1 VVDTD
6 ARPTTPEAPLKKAR
20 VAATVAPGIY
30 KLEDGSYR
38 VVAHVGNSRLS
49 QRRKE
54 KRFAA
59 GSFLRDMKRWQGN
72 TRAALSR
79 EGLRLRRDTLSADIS
94 RYMAVMKRRLEHPD
108 HRENEIKAW
117 LPRFGERRRD
127 TIEGE
132 EVRQQIVSW
141 ETEGLAASTI
151 NHRLSALSQLFEVLD
166 GNKAYNPVR
175 EVARLKEPAAKPD
188 GRSPETIQKVFA
200 ALEARVKRQNRGW
213 KTLARL
219 KVIALT
225 GMRHS
230 QVMRLE
236 RDHVFLDHDPP
247 FVVVAD
253 PGKDGAPHAKP
264 LTPDG
269 VDAFKLF
276 VSADAWGSFSQSA
289 AYKSWKQA
297 CEDAGV
303 PFFNPYKLRHSYAT
317 ALRAQGMDLADV
329 QELMGHKSATT
340 TRRYAM
346 VAPKK
351 LAAAADLLHQAWHPT
366 ALPTVPPAKTS
377 KTGTDE

>member
-1 VVDTD
+1 MT
-6 ARPTTPEAPLKKAR
+6 
-20 VAATVAPGIY
+20 
-30 KLEDGSYR
+30 
-38 VVAHVGNSRLS
+38 
-49 QRRKE
+49 
-54 KRFAA
+54 
-59 GSFLRDMKRWQGN
+59 
-72 TRAALSR
+72 
-79 EGLRLRRDTLSADIS
+79 
-94 RYMAVMKRRLEHPD
+94 VMKRRLEHPD

-117 LPRFGERRRD
+117 LSRLGERRRD
-127 TIEGE
+127 TIEEE
-132 EVRQQIVSW
+132 EVRQQVVSW
-141 ETEGLAASTI
+141 EAEGLAASTI

-175 EVARLKEPAAKPD
+175 GIPRLKEPAAKPD

-200 ALEARVKRQNRGW
+200 VLEGRVKQQNRGW
-213 KTLARL
+213 RTLARL

-230 QVMRLE
+230 QVMRFE

-247 FVVVAD
+247 LVVVAD
-253 PGKDGAPHAKP
+253 PGKEGEPHAKP

-269 VDAFKLF
+269 VNAFKLF
-276 VSADAWGSFSQSA
+276 ISADAWGSFSQSA

-297 CEDAGV
+297 CEDADV

-317 ALRAQGMDLADV
+317 ALRAEGMDLADV
-329 QELMGHKSATT
+329 QELMGHKSSKT

-366 ALPTVPPAKTS
+366 APPTSSPAKPS
-377 KTGTDE
+377 RTGTDK